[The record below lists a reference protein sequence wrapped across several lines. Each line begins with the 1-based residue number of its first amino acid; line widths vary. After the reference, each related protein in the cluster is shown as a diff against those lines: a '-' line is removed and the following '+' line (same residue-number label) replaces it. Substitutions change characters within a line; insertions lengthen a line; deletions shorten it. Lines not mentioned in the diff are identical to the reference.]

1 MKKTIFILSI
11 ITLFFAGCTKD
22 DVFHEG
28 DVFVYGVPDI
38 VPNEPELPEEPG
50 ESGGFTTTKCVLLEN
65 YRGVRCTHCPAADEI
80 ALNLQKQYNHKVVV
94 LSINSGYL
102 SLPIGGYPNFKTT
115 EGDAWYNF
123 FGFDANPLG
132 TVNRKLN
139 GGVYAF
145 YSDEWTDAVATTLQ
159 EKATVAMASN
169 VEYDEATRNLKVDVT
184 SKALV
189 ELPDTY
195 NLTVCIMEDSIVGRQ
210 LAYAGDVED
219 YVHRHVFRTTMNGT
233 WGEELNT
240 TVLAPKDQ
248 VKKSY
253 SVTLDE
259 AYNANQCYVIAYVA
273 NTDTKEVLQVIEKKI
288 K

>member
-1 MKKTIFILSI
+1 MKKTILILSI
-11 ITLFFAGCTKD
+11 ITLFFAGCIKD

-50 ESGGFTTTKCVLLEN
+50 ESGGFITTKCVLLEN
-65 YRGVRCTHCPAADEI
+65 YRGARCNNCPAADEI

-94 LSINSGYL
+94 LSINSGFL
-102 SLPIGGYPNFKTT
+102 SAPIGGYPNFKIA
-115 EGDAWYNF
+115 EGDAWYGF
-123 FGFDANPLG
+123 FGFDSNPIG
-132 TVNRKLN
+132 TVNRKSD
-139 GGVYAF
+139 GGVYAVP
-145 YSDEWTDAVATTLQ
+145 STDWADAVASALQ
-159 EKATVAMASN
+159 EESVVGMASN
-169 VEYDEATRNLKVDVT
+169 VEYDAATRNLKVDIT

-195 NLTVCIMEDSIVGRQ
+195 SLTVCIMEDSIVGKQ
-210 LAYAGDVED
+210 FTYAGNVED
-219 YVHRHVFRTTMNGT
+219 YVHRHVFRKTLNGT
-233 WGEELNT
+233 WGEDINT
-240 TVLAPKDQ
+240 AVLAPGDQ
-248 VKKSY
+248 IKKSY

-259 AYNANQCYVIAYVA
+259 AYNAEQCYIIAYVA

>member
-38 VPNEPELPEEPG
+38 VPNEPKPG

-65 YRGVRCTHCPAADEI
+65 YRGVRCSNCPAADEI
-80 ALNLQKQYNHKVVV
+80 ALNLQKQYNHKVIV
-94 LSINSGYL
+94 LSVHAGFL
-102 SLPIGGYPNFKTT
+102 AAPVGGYPNFKTT

-123 FGFDANPLG
+123 FGFDSNPIG

-139 GGVYAF
+139 GGSYGYQSA
-145 YSDEWTDAVATTLQ
+145 EWTDAVATTLQ

-195 NLTVCIMEDSIVGRQ
+195 SLTVCIMDITICISIAVDNRICNS
-210 LAYAGDVED
+210 L
-219 YVHRHVFRTTMNGT
+219 
-233 WGEELNT
+233 
-240 TVLAPKDQ
+240 
-248 VKKSY
+248 
-253 SVTLDE
+253 
-259 AYNANQCYVIAYVA
+259 
-273 NTDTKEVLQVIEKKI
+273 
-288 K
+288 

>member
-1 MKKTIFILSI
+1 MAFFMVGMVACDI
-11 ITLFFAGCTKD
+11 IEEPYFKGGNSGG
-22 DVFHEG
+22 G
-28 DVFVYGVPDI
+28 DV
-38 VPNEPELPEEPG
+38 EE
-50 ESGGFTTTKCVLLEN
+50 EIAVKNVLLED
-65 YRGVRCTHCPAADEI
+65 YTGVRCNNCPAAGEL
-80 ALNLQKQYNHKVVV
+80 ALQLQEQYGHRVIV
-94 LSINSGYL
+94 LSVHAGFL
-102 SLPIGGYPNFKTT
+102 AQPVGGYPNFMTPEGT
-115 EGDAWYNF
+115 EWYSQ
-123 FGFDANPLG
+123 FGFDSNPIG

-139 GGVYAF
+139 GGSYG
-145 YSDEWTDAVATTLQ
+145 YQSEEWTDAVATTLQ

-169 VEYDEATRNLKVDVT
+169 VEYDEATRNLKVDVI

-195 NLTVCIMEDSIVGRQ
+195 SLTVCIMEDSIVGRQ
-210 LAYAGDVED
+210 LAYAGNVED